1 MQPQINNA
9 IELLR
14 DGKWHTLREISQKTR
29 LHEFKIEILAD
40 FLADYSF
47 LKLNRKDKKAKLSKT
62 FLEFLKK
69 TQQL

>member
-1 MQPQINNA
+1 MQPQINSA

-14 DGKWHTLREISQKTR
+14 DGKWHTLKEISQKTK

-47 LKLNRKDKKAKLSKT
+47 LELNRKDKKAKLSKT
-62 FLEFLKK
+62 FLGFLKK